1 MSPTARI
8 ALREALWRLA
18 GDVAARRGAV
28 ALGHAPGPVGYR
40 DLVERAERDVALVVD
55 PDNDAADAA

>member
-1 MSPTARI
+1 MTPPARI

-40 DLVERAERDVALVVD
+40 DLVERACATAW
-55 PDNDAADAA
+55 AARRRR